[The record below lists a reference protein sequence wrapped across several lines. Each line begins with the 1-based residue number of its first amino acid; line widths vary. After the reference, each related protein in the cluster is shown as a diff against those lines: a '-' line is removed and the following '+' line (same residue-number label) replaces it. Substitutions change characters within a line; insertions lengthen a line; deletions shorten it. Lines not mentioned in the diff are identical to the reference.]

1 MNKKLYVG
9 NLSYATTEDDLRQLF
24 SEFGNIESVN
34 IITDRMSGQS
44 KGFGFV
50 EMGTEAE
57 AQLAAD
63 KLNNTELNER
73 NITVSEAR
81 PQKER
86 TFNSG
91 GYGSGGGFGGRR
103 SDRGSGSRR
112 GGSSRSGSRRY

>member
-34 IITDRMSGQS
+34 IITDRMSGKS
-44 KGFGFV
+44 KGFGFI
-50 EMGTEAE
+50 EMETEAE
-57 AQLAAD
+57 AQLAVER
-63 KLNNTELNER
+63 LNNSELNER

-86 TFNSG
+86 TFGNG
-91 GYGSGGGFGGRR
+91 GFGSGFGGRR
-103 SDRGSGSRR
+103 NDRSSGSRR
-112 GGSSRSGSRRY
+112 GSSSRGNMRRY